1 MCVFE
6 TVSFHGGGAKLKPLC
21 KIKHLGSKFSMTP
34 SASEVQHRS
43 STWQFINPRSTD
55 TRRDN
60 SLSFW
65 CFVLFSH
72 KQSENDFACERR
84 LFLIRMVKISNFING
99 LAVPVSGKA
108 TIDVLDPS
116 TGKFIS
122 QLPLSRSI
130 DTDAAVVAANTAYA
144 SWRLLSMKRKASVI
158 LKLSVLVESYS
169 NELAALISLESGK
182 NLQEALID
190 VSKSVEML
198 EWAVNLPQFA
208 MGSQYELTRDV
219 PCEET
224 RQAIGVVAAILPFS
238 SLGEQTRPYASKDG
252 IDFLKTD
259 QVSIFL
265 SPHFT

>member
-1 MCVFE
+1 M
-6 TVSFHGGGAKLKPLC
+6 
-21 KIKHLGSKFSMTP
+21 
-34 SASEVQHRS
+34 
-43 STWQFINPRSTD
+43 
-55 TRRDN
+55 
-60 SLSFW
+60 
-65 CFVLFSH
+65 
-72 KQSENDFACERR
+72 
-84 LFLIRMVKISNFING
+84 
-99 LAVPVSGKA
+99 SGKA
-108 TIDVLDPS
+108 TIDVLDPA

-130 DTDAAVVAANTAYA
+130 DIDAAVVAANAAYA

-190 VSKSVEML
+190 VSKCVEML

-238 SLGEQTRPYASKDG
+238 SLGENTCPNMSEDNVH
-252 IDFLKTD
+252 ILISD
-259 QVSIFL
+259 QIVSFSLHI
-265 SPHFT
+265 SPH